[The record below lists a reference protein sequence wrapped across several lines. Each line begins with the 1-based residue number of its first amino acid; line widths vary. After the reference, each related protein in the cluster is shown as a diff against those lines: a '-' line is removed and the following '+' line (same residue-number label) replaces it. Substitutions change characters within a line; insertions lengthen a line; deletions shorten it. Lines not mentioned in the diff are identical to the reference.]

1 MKRISA
7 VFCLVSALLTG
18 CGIKEPLKGSCDI
31 FSMDTY
37 MNLQAYGDAAD
48 AALKKAESEI
58 IRLEKLLS
66 VTDVN
71 SDTYKLNASHGSPTE
86 VDSDVMELIRYGIDM
101 GSKTSGSLD
110 ITVYPVLREWGF
122 TTGDY
127 KIPTEDTINEILKN
141 VGYDKII
148 FDNNEVT
155 LPEGIEV
162 DFGAI
167 AKGYTSDRIMK
178 IFRENGI
185 SSAIISLGGNV
196 QTLGRKPDGSLWKV
210 AVIDPF
216 DPDKAVGILE
226 TANKA
231 VITSGNYERYFTGD
245 DGKNYCHI
253 IDPSTGRP
261 AENGL
266 VSVTVIGESGIM
278 CDALSTAL
286 FVMGRDRA
294 EELWRSDQSFDMI
307 LVESDGS
314 IAITD
319 GIADSFKIES
329 RHNSEVISHES

>member
-1 MKRISA
+1 
-7 VFCLVSALLTG
+7 
-18 CGIKEPLKGSCDI
+18 
-31 FSMDTY
+31 